1 MALLQENI
9 MKKMTIAL
17 VALLLFAVPA
27 FAATK
32 IATVDLQKALNQSKA
47 GAAAKAEIAAQA
59 KELETEFKIK
69 QGEFLKLKGE
79 LEKQAA
85 LLSDNAKEEKIKEY
99 QMRAS
104 ELQKF
109 QQAAQRKLQ
118 KEDGTRTQEILKEL
132 SKILKKF
139 GKDGGYTMI
148 VERSEGGVVYSA
160 DNVDD
165 LTDKLIKAYD
175 ASKKN

>member
-1 MALLQENI
+1 
-9 MKKMTIAL
+9 MKKITIAL
-17 VALLLFAVPA
+17 VTLLLLTTPA

-32 IATVDLQKALNQSKA
+32 IATVDLQKALNLSKA
-47 GAAAKAEIAAQA
+47 GAAAKADIAAQA

-99 QMRAS
+99 QQRATA
-104 ELQKF
+104 LQQF
-109 QQAAQRKLQ
+109 QQDAQRKLQ
-118 KEDGTRTQEILKEL
+118 QEDGKKTQAILKEL
-132 SKILKKF
+132 SEILKKF

-148 VERSEGGVVYSA
+148 VERSEGGVIYA
-160 DNVDD
+160 DDTVDD

-175 ASKKN
+175 AKK